1 MNAKAVCVICLLAT
15 MAVAGLTENVF
26 IVSIDGMRWQ
36 DGPATRDVN
45 MPFLWDSLR
54 PQGALY
60 TQFINRGITVTN
72 SGQSTIVTGVYQ
84 LLQNNAGNIT
94 PVRPREPTIGEYYRK
109 YTGAP
114 ADKAV
119 FISGKNTIWHYPVST
134 YPGYGYDY
142 APTIVLTNHSDTVTW
157 DSAQA
162 VIDRSHPKL
171 CYVLF
176 AEVDEAGHTADTS
189 YYIGSIRR
197 ADSLVWLLWQKIQG
211 DSIYRN
217 KTTMIVT
224 DDHGRHDD
232 AHGGWQQHGDWCRG
246 CRHVLFLAVGPDTKR
261 DTLISLARGQ
271 TDIAPTVGYLLG
283 FPTPFAQG
291 TAMLEMIN
299 GYHAA
304 EAPNRAELSD
314 DVNLSH
320 TFSQSRSCDI
330 AINPHGLHVVYT
342 DRYRGPYE
350 TWYTRSTDQGLSWT
364 PPAVLF
370 PYANLTT
377 YTEPVIAAVGD
388 STLLAVAAGFRD
400 VPEETTCV
408 WMLSGRRSTNSGQT
422 WDTLFD
428 IDTLGTVTCKPA
440 IATLGS
446 RVNILTNHY
455 VRLFSNLSRDGGM
468 TFDSALGLS
477 SFMWWHHSQWPSAT
491 IMDTTCFAVWQDFL
505 PDSLLRGP
513 FHNIWGDREPW
524 SGTGTQ
530 LTTNGINSYSYQPWI
545 TSDDQQLLHIAY
557 CNLPNASVGNLWQ
570 IDYVRSTDE
579 GDSWTAPV
587 NISGSTV
594 GYQPV
599 IKASSNG
606 RLFCIWAAYEAG
618 LWHLAGSFSDDHG
631 LLWSAPFAI
640 TEPHLFSVEPR
651 LAVNGN
657 TLNIVWQDMRTG
669 NWDIYFKQ
677 CIVAAVGADE
687 PCALTGPDPPRPL
700 VVHPQPACGKTMITL
715 SLGPAPGRSDLQLFD
730 AGGRLVRT
738 WRVAY
743 RPPETELIWDGTDS
757 QGRPVG
763 SGVYY
768 LRLRTD
774 RENVYSSRIV
784 LVSVQK
790 PAR

>member
-1 MNAKAVCVICLLAT
+1 MNAKAVCAICVLAT
-15 MAVAGLTENVF
+15 MASACLTENVF
-26 IVSIDGMRWQ
+26 IVNIDGMRWQ
-36 DGPATRDVN
+36 DGPATGNVN

-54 PQGALY
+54 PQGTLY
-60 TQFINRGITVTN
+60 TEFSNRGITITN
-72 SGQSTIVTGVYQ
+72 AAHSTIVTGVRQ
-84 LLQNNAGNIT
+84 LLLNNAGCIT

-119 FISGKNTIWHYPVST
+119 FISGKNTIWRYPVST

-142 APTIVLTNHSDTVTW
+142 APTIVLANESDMVTW

-162 VIDRSHPKL
+162 VIDRNHPKL

-176 AEVDEAGHTADTS
+176 AEVDDAGHTADTS
-189 YYIGSIRR
+189 YYIGSIRQ
-197 ADSLVWLLWQKIQG
+197 ADSLVWLLWQKIQA

-232 AHGGWQQHGDWCRG
+232 AHGGWQEHRCWCRG
-246 CRHVLFLAVGPDTKR
+246 CRHVLCLAIGPDIKR
-261 DTLISLARGQ
+261 DAIIALARDQ
-271 TDIAPTVGYLLG
+271 IDIAPTVGYLLG
-283 FPTPFAQG
+283 FPTPFARG
-291 TAMLEMIN
+291 AVMFEMIN
-299 GYHAA
+299 GYQSP
-304 EAPNRAELSD
+304 EAPDRGGFDE
-314 DVNLSH
+314 VNLSH
-320 TFSQSRSCDI
+320 TPTQSLSCDI
-330 AINPHGLHVVYT
+330 AVNPHGLHVVYS
-342 DRYRGPYE
+342 DCYRGAYE

-370 PYANLTT
+370 SYANLTT
-377 YTEPVIAAVGD
+377 YSEPVVAAIGD
-388 STLLAVAAGFRD
+388 SLLLAVAAGCRY
-400 VPEETTCV
+400 VPEETTSV

-455 VRLFSNLSRDGGM
+455 VRLFSNLSRDGGT
-468 TFDSALGLS
+468 TFDSAIGIS
-477 SFMWWHHSQWPSAT
+477 SVMWWHHSQWPSAT
-491 IMDTTCFAVWQDFL
+491 IIDTTCFAVWQDFI
-505 PDSLLRGP
+505 PDTLLRGP
-513 FHNIWGDREPW
+513 YHSIWGNREPW

-530 LTTNGINSYSYQPWI
+530 LTVDDINSYSYQPWI
-545 TSDDQQLLHIAY
+545 TSDDQQLLHLAY
-557 CNLPNASVGNLWQ
+557 CYLPNASVGNLWQ
-570 IDYVRSTDE
+570 IDYIRSPDE

-599 IKASSNG
+599 IKASGNG

-631 LLWSAPFAI
+631 WRWSAPFAI
-640 TEPHLFSVEPR
+640 TEPHMFSVEPR
-651 LAVNGN
+651 LAVDGN
-657 TLNIVWQDMRTG
+657 MLNIVWQDMRSG

-677 CIVAAVGADE
+677 YLGAPVGTAE
-687 PCALTGPDPPRPL
+687 PNLPTGTDPARPL
-700 VVHPQPACGKTMITL
+700 VVQPHPAFGKAKVTL
-715 SLGPAPGRSDLQLFD
+715 SLGPARGSSDLQLFD

-743 RPPETELIWDGTDS
+743 RPPVTELVWDGTDS
-757 QGRPVG
+757 QGRSVG

-774 RENVYSSRIV
+774 RENVQSGRIV
-784 LVSVQK
+784 LVSAQK